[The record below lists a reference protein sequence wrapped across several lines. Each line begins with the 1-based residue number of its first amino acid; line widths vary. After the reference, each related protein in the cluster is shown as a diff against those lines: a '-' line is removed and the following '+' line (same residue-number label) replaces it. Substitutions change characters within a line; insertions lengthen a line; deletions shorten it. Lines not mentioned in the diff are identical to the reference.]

1 MIAGIYADGTV
12 DRVIDGDTVD
22 VLFGSLVFRVR
33 LVDCWA
39 PEKIA
44 RGGDKFEKDLGL
56 RAKALVEV
64 WLPKGSR
71 VRVDV
76 RIDVDGDF
84 GDWLTFGR
92 IVGRITY
99 LETLVDIGERLVEV
113 GLAAPTKDGLR
124 RLIERRRKEADS

>member
-12 DRVIDGDTVD
+12 DGVIDGDTVD
-22 VLFGSLVFRVR
+22 VRFGSLVFRVR

-44 RGGDKFEKDLGL
+44 RGGDQFEKELGL
-56 RAKALVEV
+56 QAKAAVEL
-64 WLPKGSR
+64 WLPKGSE

-92 IVGRITY
+92 IVGRLTFDN
-99 LETLVDIGERLVEV
+99 VDIGEKLIEY
-113 GLAAPTKDGLR
+113 GLAAKTKAELR
-124 RLIERRRKEADS
+124 SLIERRRKEAVS

>member
-22 VLFGSLVFRVR
+22 VRFGSLVFRVR

-44 RGGDKFEKDLGL
+44 RGGDQFEKELGL
-56 RAKALVEV
+56 LAKAAVEL
-64 WLPKGSR
+64 WIPKNSE

-92 IVGRITY
+92 IVGRLTCDN
-99 LETLVDIGERLVEV
+99 VDIGEKLIEY
-113 GLAAPTKDGLR
+113 GLAGRTKAELR
-124 RLIERRRKEADS
+124 SLIERRRKEAGS

>member
-22 VLFGSLVFRVR
+22 VRFGSVVFRVR

-39 PEKIA
+39 PEKVA
-44 RGGDKFEKDLGL
+44 RGGDQFEKELGL
-56 RAKALVEV
+56 LAKAAVEI
-64 WLPKGSR
+64 WLPKGSE

-92 IVGRITY
+92 IVGRLTCDD
-99 LETLVDIGERLVEV
+99 VDIGEKLIEV
-113 GLAAPTKDGLR
+113 GLAAKTKSELR
-124 RLIERRRKEADS
+124 SLIESTRKEAGS